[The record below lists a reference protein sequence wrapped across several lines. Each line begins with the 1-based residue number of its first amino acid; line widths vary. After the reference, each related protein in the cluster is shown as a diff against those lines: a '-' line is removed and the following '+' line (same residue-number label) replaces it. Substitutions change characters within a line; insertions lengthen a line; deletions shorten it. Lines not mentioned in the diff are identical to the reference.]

1 MGAEPLAIT
10 AGDVPD
16 TIDAG
21 APDDLLAF
29 SQHLDRT
36 ATAWLD
42 GLGAGARRNG
52 RRVFYLVVGT
62 QDYALGIA
70 ALVRSLRAR
79 STLPILV
86 LAAGGWKPRV
96 REERLAVIHVPEI
109 VKRDLEACGAPR
121 FRRTLTKL
129 WAFSFVS
136 ADRLVFLD
144 GDCIVEAPVDD
155 LLDGAGFAAAPDL
168 LCNQPAPVFNSGVF
182 ALSPDAATRQ
192 ALFETL
198 PGIPSFDGGDQGIL
212 NAFIGAPAIWLPS
225 RDNYLRTYEHIMP
238 GAARTARIVH
248 FTAKKPWHADTE
260 TEGDRTLIALD
271 DAWTEH
277 LDRDELM
284 ALVGEWR
291 RRTAATEIATN
302 AALARLEAEITGQR
316 NQIRRLCR
324 NGLALVGLV
333 ALLQLALFVAWLL
346 AA

>member
-10 AGDVPD
+10 AGDMPD
-16 TIDAG
+16 TIDAS
-21 APDDLLAF
+21 ATDDLIAF

-42 GLGAGARRNG
+42 GLGAGARRDG

-62 QDYALGIA
+62 EDYALGIA

-86 LAAGGWKPRV
+86 LAAGGWKPQL

-109 VKRDLEACGAPR
+109 VKRDLEAWGAPR

-144 GDCIVEAPVDD
+144 GDCLVRQPIDD
-155 LLDGAGFAAAPDL
+155 LLDGDGFAAAPDL
-168 LCNQPAPVFNSGVF
+168 LSNQPGPVFNSGVF
-182 ALSPDAATRQ
+182 ALSPDVSTRR
-192 ALFETL
+192 ALFQFL
-198 PGIPSFDGGDQGIL
+198 PGARSFDGGDQGIL
-212 NAFIGAPAIWLPS
+212 NTFIGAPAHWLPAC
-225 RDNYLRTYEHIMP
+225 DNLLRTYEHAMP
-238 GAARTARIVH
+238 GAAGTARIVH
-248 FTAKKPWHADTE
+248 YTAKKPWHPDTE
-260 TEGDRTLIALD
+260 TEGDRALIALD

-291 RRTAATEIATN
+291 RRTAAAEIATN
-302 AALARLEAEITGQR
+302 AALARLEAEIIGQR
-316 NQIRRLCR
+316 NQVRRLCR
-324 NGLALVGLV
+324 NGLALGGLV
-333 ALLQLALFVAWLL
+333 ALLQLALFGVWLL